1 VAYGRIEL
9 SAQGDQRRVMLRT
22 IRAALRQDRRRLPA
36 LLQRPPGVAGELV
49 VGVLAGVAAIVVKA
63 VFNALLGGDSGF
75 IVLTGAAAL
84 AAWYGGF
91 RGGLTALLVAGTLN
105 LFVFNGPVGSP
116 PITDIRIGRTLLFL
130 GAGVVVTW
138 VIATIRTS
146 RDRLKGSL
154 VEIAA
159 MADDIER
166 RDERLEMVLAASGT
180 GFWEWDVATGALTW
194 SETIFEQNGLDPRL
208 APPTF
213 DGYVQTIHP
222 DDRQVFL
229 DTIEQTLASRD
240 TFNLEFRLL
249 QPDGSVAWT
258 AGFGRVFRDADGRPI
273 RMIGTGTNITE
284 GRRLEA
290 ERDQLLADER
300 RAGAFREAFIDV
312 ISHEL
317 RTPIT
322 TIFGL
327 TQILARPGRVDD
339 AVERVGLID
348 DIAVESERLFR
359 LVEDL
364 LVLTRAERGHVAVE
378 AEPLELRRLL
388 ARVIEHEQARLPG
401 LAITPDIPRDLPV
414 VAGEET
420 YVEQIVRNILSNA
433 AKYTP
438 RGTAVVVRAEQVGDT
453 VAVRVLDDGPGI
465 DQVAAER
472 AFELFYRDPI
482 SARTV
487 AGSGIGLFVCASL
500 VEAMGGTIW
509 ARPRPEGGAEFGFT
523 LRVLL
528 DDETVGEIA
537 AVDRPD
543 PSVDDGVGERA
554 AAADSAGSKR
564 ALAGGVPIERTP

>member
-1 VAYGRIEL
+1 L
-9 SAQGDQRRVMLRT
+9 STQGDQRQVLKRT
-22 IRAALRQDRRRLPA
+22 IRAALRQDDRGLWA
-36 LLQRPPGVAGELV
+36 LTRRPPGVAGELA
-49 VGVLAGVAAIVVKA
+49 VGLLAGVAAILVKA
-63 VFNALLGGDSGF
+63 LFNALLGGDSGY

-91 RGGLTALLVAGTLN
+91 RAGLTALLVAGTLN
-105 LFVFNGPVGSP
+105 LFVFSGPAGSP

-146 RDRLKGSL
+146 RDRLKRSL
-154 VEIAA
+154 VEISA
-159 MADDIER
+159 MADDIQR
-166 RDERLEMVLAASGT
+166 RDERLDMVLAASGT

-194 SETIFEQNGLDPRL
+194 SATIFEQVGLDPGL

-213 DGYVQTIHP
+213 DDYVQTIHP

-229 DTIEQTLASRD
+229 DTIEQTLASRE

-249 QPDGSVAWT
+249 QPDGTVAWT
-258 AGFGRVFRDADGRPI
+258 AGFGRVFRDADGRAI

-401 LAITPDIPRDLPV
+401 LDIRPDIPRDLPV

-438 RGTAVVVRAEQVGDT
+438 RGTKVIVRAEQIGDT

-465 DQVAAER
+465 DQAAAER
-472 AFELFYRDPI
+472 AFELFFRDPI
-482 SARTV
+482 SARSV

-537 AVDRPD
+537 AVGGAD
-543 PSVDDGVGERA
+543 PTAADGAGERA
-554 AAADSAGSKR
+554 AAAGPAGSHP
-564 ALAGGVPIERTP
+564 ALAGGVAVEHTP